1 MSSTPNHILEPKY
14 GWGHEQFKEELA
26 KQVEAL
32 YVDNSWRPQEVIRV
46 VAKMIRESQ

>member
-1 MSSTPNHILEPKY
+1 MSSSPKNILEPKY

-32 YVDNSWRPQEVIRV
+32 YVDSSWRPQEVIRV
-46 VAKMIRESQ
+46 VARMIREA